1 MARPKKNKE
10 PAYDFSDVESIEP
23 LCPFTGE
30 KLTLVRHDQTGMWRA
45 QGPFYVTR
53 MFHFKREL
61 IYWLLHREGEAPG
74 FDPSIKV
81 SVSEEPPRSSP
92 VADTLE
98 KERRIQ
104 DRVDEYV
111 EVHQGVLG
119 LKK

>member
-1 MARPKKNKE
+1 LPRPKKI
-10 PAYDFSDVESIEP
+10 VEKITDPDSIEP

-30 KLTLVRHDQTGMWRA
+30 KLTLIRHDQTGMWRA

-53 MFHFKREL
+53 MFHLKRT
-61 IYWLLHREGEAPG
+61 LLHWLMHRDGKAPD
-74 FDPSIKV
+74 FDAAPSVRTI
-81 SVSEEPPRSSP
+81 EEHASSSP

-98 KERRIQ
+98 KERKIQ

-111 EVHQGVLG
+111 EVHQGLLG